1 VNDTTT
7 AIIFWQRL
15 APELL
20 AARDDNNALAD
31 LLKAEHE
38 RLIYRIK
45 LTDSETGWRAGE
57 SWFLAPCL
65 CREEAHALR
74 AKLTYPDRRAGDFS
88 KLSRPQIDLLPT
100 TLDEV
105 MADSECLKNLLDR
118 LESLSPYPL
127 ESLPNATE
135 WFWCIQR
142 QEHWNL
148 LCDGERI
155 VLPPTWIFDN
165 DWNLGPLK
173 LNAGHIQVINRN
185 SLIGLMNVSGHLAL
199 PCRYTWLGSALRN
212 WDQQFME
219 AQLPNCHPDESDL
232 INLAGERLNP
242 PGIKLL
248 AGTLHS
254 AAVAT
259 EEGSGE
265 AGLKCLMN
273 STSGKMPGEL
283 QWRWVKELW
292 NGFAAVQDDTTG
304 LWGYI
309 DPAGQL
315 VITPRFKEAHCFNDE
330 RALICPEGDDV
341 RYGMISPDGK
351 IAIKPIW
358 KNIEHLRNHYL
369 VENDDGLY
377 GAVDRDGRLLI
388 TPRPATDEERNDRG
402 FGNDLLYGIKRGLE
416 DELRGQAKT
425 KAEALWKCIEED
437 ANRSLASLCGLF
449 GANTGQNDLIDAGV
463 WGLPVTIANDTTW
476 NGWDFKAGDAGMIFW
491 QYPVSGS
498 LFNLAVEAPVM
509 GLFDRDNQCLG
520 VPWEALRQVTSLKGN

>member
-1 VNDTTT
+1 MNDTN
-7 AIIFWQRL
+7 AALIFWQSL
-15 APELL
+15 APKLL
-20 AARDDNNALAD
+20 ALRDDTNAIAA
-31 LLKAEHE
+31 LLKPEQE
-38 RLIYRIK
+38 RLIFRIK
-45 LTDSETGWRAGE
+45 LTASETGWRAGE
-57 SWFLAPCL
+57 SWFIAPCL

-88 KLSRPQIDLLPT
+88 KLSRPRIDILPT
-100 TLDEV
+100 TLNEV
-105 MADSECLKNLLDR
+105 MTDSECLKDLLDR
-118 LESLSPYPL
+118 LESLSPYPP
-127 ESLPNATE
+127 ESLLKAPE
-135 WFWCIQR
+135 WHWCIQR

-165 DWNLGPLK
+165 SRNLGPLK
-173 LNAGHIQVINRN
+173 LTGEHIQVINRN
-185 SLIGLMNVSGHLAL
+185 SLVGLMNVSGHLAL
-199 PCRYTWLGSALRN
+199 PCRYTWLGRALRN

-254 AAVAT
+254 GAVAIK
-259 EEGSGE
+259 EGAGE
-265 AGLKCLMN
+265 AGLKGLMN
-273 STSGKMPGEL
+273 SMSGEMLGEL
-283 QWRWVKELW
+283 QWRWVNELW
-292 NGFAAVQDDTTG
+292 NGFAAVQDDATG

-309 DPAGQL
+309 DPAGQV
-315 VITPRFKEAHCFNDE
+315 VITPRFKNAYSFNDE
-330 RALICPEGDDV
+330 RALFCPDGDDV
-341 RYGMISPDGK
+341 RYGMIAPDGQ
-351 IAIKPIW
+351 IAIEPIW
-358 KNIEHLRNHYL
+358 KNIEQLRNHYL

-377 GAVDRDGRLLI
+377 GVVDRDGQMLI
-388 TPRPATDEERNDRG
+388 TPRPATDEERSDHG

-416 DELRGQAKT
+416 DELRRQAKT
-425 KAEALWKCIEED
+425 KAEEIWKRIED
-437 ANRSLASLCGLF
+437 DSNRSLASLCGLF
-449 GANTGQNDLIDAGV
+449 DSNTGQNDLIDAGV
-463 WGLPVTIANDTTW
+463 WRMHITIAKDTTW

-520 VPWEALRQVTSLKGN
+520 VPWEALRKVVSAKNS